1 MGAGVGCMKNEER
14 LALIKEVGQEVITE
28 EELVKLLSEKKN
40 PVAYDGFEPSGRI
53 HIAQGLVRAI
63 NVNKMTDAGC
73 TFKMLVADWHA
84 WLNNKLGGDLDKI
97 HTAGEY
103 FVEVWKACGMNLD
116 RVKFVNCSN
125 FIEDRAYWKKIV
137 EISRHTT
144 IQRMVRCSQ
153 IMGRKE
159 SDVQHVSMLLY
170 PAMQAADIFQLE
182 VDICQLGMDQRKVNI
197 LAREIAPKLGFKP
210 PVAVHHHMLMG
221 LLQPASDVKDSVER
235 AISLKMSK
243 SNPDSSIFMD
253 DSSDDIKRKIS
264 RAWCPEKQVVEN
276 PVLEYCRYILFE
288 RFKEVEIKR
297 PSKFGGNVSYH
308 SFADLER
315 AYGEGKIHPMDLKN
329 TVASHLD
336 QLIEPVRKHFSK
348 GNPAKLLEEV
358 KGFAVTR

>member
-1 MGAGVGCMKNEER
+1 MNVNER
-14 LALIKEVGQEVITE
+14 LSLIKEVGKEVITE

-53 HIAQGLVRAI
+53 HIAQGLLRAI
-63 NVNKMTDAGC
+63 NVNKMTKAGC

-84 WLNNKLGGDLDKI
+84 WLNNKLGGDLGNI
-97 HTAGEY
+97 QLAGEY

-116 RVKFVNCSN
+116 KVKFVNCSS
-125 FIEDRAYWKKIV
+125 FVEDQEYWKKVV

-144 IQRMVRCSQ
+144 IQRMIRCSQ

-159 SDVQHVSMLLY
+159 SDVQHVSMLVY
-170 PAMQAADIFQLE
+170 PAMQAADIFQLD

-197 LAREIAPKLGFKP
+197 LAREIAPKLGFAP

-221 LLQPASDVKDSVER
+221 LLQPASDSKDAVER

-253 DSSDDIKRKIS
+253 DASEEIKRKLGK
-264 RAWCPEKQVVEN
+264 AWCPEKQITEN
-276 PVLEYCRYILFE
+276 PVLEYCKYIIFE
-288 RFKEVEIKR
+288 RVKEFEIKR
-297 PSKFGGNVSYH
+297 PAKFGGNVSFTSY
-308 SFADLER
+308 ADLEK
-315 AYGEGKIHPMDLKN
+315 AYSEGKIHPMDLKSS
-329 TVASHLD
+329 VAEQLD
-336 QLIEPVRKHFSK
+336 SLVEPVRKHFSK
-348 GNPAKLLEEV
+348 GKPAKLLEQV